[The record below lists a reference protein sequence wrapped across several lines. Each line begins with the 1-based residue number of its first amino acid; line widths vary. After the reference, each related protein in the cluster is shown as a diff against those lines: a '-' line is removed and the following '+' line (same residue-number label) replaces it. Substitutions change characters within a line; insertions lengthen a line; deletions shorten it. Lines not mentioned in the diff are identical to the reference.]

1 MTPDL
6 RILVF
11 PAFAALLG
19 SLTACQGLHPVM
31 DTATSVWESRKQQN
45 FKPRA
50 DYDYLGVSL
59 DGRASFLALG
69 YRSDIISSRGPERH
83 EFWYSAQNEMLHT
96 VNGRIHRA
104 IGFTVEWRAQ
114 DSSPPSWAD
123 VQRSKFEVV
132 WSRALD
138 VMPGYR
144 FGQEGHLR
152 TRPIPSPVD
161 APQGIPTSV
170 SWFEDVVVSTTE
182 DNQPWEFRQRF
193 AVLSDQVVYSEQ
205 CLSPKV
211 CLRLRP
217 FPRQGN
223 P

>member
-1 MTPDL
+1 VTTDL
-6 RILVF
+6 RIFVF

-19 SLTACQGLHPVM
+19 LLTACQGVHPVM
-31 DTATSVWESRKQQN
+31 DTATSVWGSRKQQN

-59 DGRASFLALG
+59 DGRTSFLALG
-69 YRSDIISSRGPERH
+69 YRDDTVSFRGLERH

-123 VQRSKFEVV
+123 VKRSRFEVT
-132 WSRALD
+132 WSRLLD

-144 FGQEGHLR
+144 FGQEGRLR
-152 TRPIPSPVD
+152 TRPTLAPVD
-161 APQGIPTSV
+161 APRDIPAGV
-170 SWFEDVVVSTTE
+170 SWFEDIVVSTAE
-182 DNQPWEFRQRF
+182 DNQVWEFRQLF

-217 FPRQGN
+217 LPREGSV
-223 P
+223 